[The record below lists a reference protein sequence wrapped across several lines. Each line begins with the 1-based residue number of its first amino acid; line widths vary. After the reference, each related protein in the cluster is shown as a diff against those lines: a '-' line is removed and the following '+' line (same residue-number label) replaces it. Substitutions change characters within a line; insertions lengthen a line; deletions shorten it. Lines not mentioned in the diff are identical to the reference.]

1 MGVRCPPHTA
11 QRNKYGVEVK
21 CEFSCSLAQ
30 PCVCRK
36 FAAHLVVCETKTQL
50 ARGRATMTDMDVDA
64 ELHQVLARAPPAP
77 AQAEPEQAPKA
88 ADPQQ
93 TRAQLLKHTAEH
105 GRCGPPAA
113 LVATDD
119 HLGLLPIPPPPAEQP
134 RTKAEVLQ
142 ERLTQVQ
149 RLKRQYSEHYQAALD
164 HVHIAAASLQ
174 RCQHSLLRDGPDSK
188 RTKLDGAS
196 AASPATAAAPDP
208 AAGTSAGTGIDATAR
223 QKPAQTQHE
232 QQQNKLQ
239 PKEAARRKMSTSG
252 LVALGR
258 AVDGSIAPS
267 ETAKAPSQTP
277 VTSHEPLATFSETEA
292 EAIDAVSSSAAGTS
306 SAAAP
311 ASKMS
316 LSSWHARLGRDAG
329 ALGDHERVAAAVAA
343 GDMDARDACAVLCGR
358 KHRFYV
364 HQTVVLV
371 GRESKSK
378 GEVCSRLL
386 VSSGP

>member
-1 MGVRCPPHTA
+1 
-11 QRNKYGVEVK
+11 
-21 CEFSCSLAQ
+21 
-30 PCVCRK
+30 
-36 FAAHLVVCETKTQL
+36 
-50 ARGRATMTDMDVDA
+50 MTDVDA
-64 ELHQVLARAPPAP
+64 DAALHQVAACAPPAP

-105 GRCGPPAA
+105 GRCSPPAA
-113 LVATDD
+113 LLATDD
-119 HLGLLPIPPPPAEQP
+119 RPGVLPIPPPPAEQP

-142 ERLTQVQ
+142 ERLTQIQ

-174 RCQHSLLRDGPDSK
+174 RCQHSLLRDVPDSK
-188 RTKLDGAS
+188 RTKFDGAS

-208 AAGTSAGTGIDATAR
+208 AAGTSAGAGIDANAG
-223 QKPAQTQHE
+223 QKSPQAQHE
-232 QQQNKLQ
+232 QQQQQNKVQ
-239 PKEAARRKMSTSG
+239 PKEAARRKMLTSG

-267 ETAKAPSQTP
+267 EAAKAPAQTP

-292 EAIDAVSSSAAGTS
+292 EAIDAVSSAAAGTS

-378 GEVCSRLL
+378 GEVRSRLL
-386 VSSGP
+386 VFSGP